1 MNQLA
6 KQIVDD
12 DGHRTDDES
21 WHYVHI
27 VNGDD
32 AILCTGEFVDD
43 AVRCTSERKSLAVE
57 LHAKDVSKSSSSLR
71 RSDFDATK
79 FLAVSVLHFQRKDI

>member
-43 AVRCTSERKSLAVE
+43 ACSSGNGSLYKRKKVARGGITCKRCLEVIKQFKAIRL
-57 LHAKDVSKSSSSLR
+57 
-71 RSDFDATK
+71 
-79 FLAVSVLHFQRKDI
+79 